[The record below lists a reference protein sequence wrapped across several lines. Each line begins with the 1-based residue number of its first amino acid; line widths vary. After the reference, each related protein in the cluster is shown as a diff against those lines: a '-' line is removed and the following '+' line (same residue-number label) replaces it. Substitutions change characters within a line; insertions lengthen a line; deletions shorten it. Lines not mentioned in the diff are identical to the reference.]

1 MCGWWW
7 CYRISLKLEEP
18 NAFLLKVV
26 HCRKQ
31 YDQNAQ
37 SVVNAPL
44 THPFSFEMLMEM
56 LVLVL
61 MMMRMDG

>member
-1 MCGWWW
+1 M
-7 CYRISLKLEEP
+7 
-18 NAFLLKVV
+18 LKVV

-31 YDQNAQ
+31 YDQNAH